1 MEMTVFLS
9 RAVKVEQNINLRVK
23 HLQIKIFFK
32 KKEKQKPINRYLSKA
47 GGTSLAYLQ
56 PAWATE

>member
-1 MEMTVFLS
+1 MTVFLS
-9 RAVKVEQNINLRVK
+9 RAVKVEQNRNLRVK
-23 HLQIKIFFK
+23 HLQIKIFK
-32 KKEKQKPINRYLSKA
+32 KQKQKPINRYLSKA